1 MVRLEHDLSWPRLV
15 MVRLEHVLFWP
26 RLGMVRLEH
35 DLSWPR
41 LGMVRV
47 EHDHFWPRLGM
58 VRLKHD
64 HFWPGLVMKRQRHDL
79 SWRRLVMPKIKTI
92 NSLNGLS
99 FPLRYIAFLGTKA
112 DSYLSDRTSVECIF
126 VGISSLVN
134 LLKGSLGT
142 SIVFKFHNVDA
153 LWHQ

>member
-1 MVRLEHDLSWPRLV
+1 MVRLEHN
-15 MVRLEHVLFWP
+15 LFWP
-26 RLGMVRLEH
+26 RLGMARL
-35 DLSWPR
+35 
-41 LGMVRV
+41 

-58 VRLKHD
+58 ARLEYNLFWPRLGMARLKHD
-64 HFWPGLVMKRQRHDL
+64 LFWPGLVMKRQRHDL
-79 SWRRLVMPKIKTI
+79 SWRRLVIPQIKTI

-99 FPLRYIAFLGTKA
+99 FPLRDIAFLGTKA

-134 LLKGSLGT
+134 LLKGSFGT
-142 SIVFKFHNVDA
+142 SIVFKFHYVDA